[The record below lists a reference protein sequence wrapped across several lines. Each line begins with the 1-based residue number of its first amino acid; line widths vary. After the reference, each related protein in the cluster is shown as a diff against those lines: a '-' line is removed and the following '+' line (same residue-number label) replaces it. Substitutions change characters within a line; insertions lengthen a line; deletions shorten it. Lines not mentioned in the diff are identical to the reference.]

1 MNKCRSFLFLIGMV
15 VALAT
20 SAQATNGD
28 NLIGIGPISRAMG
41 GVGIAAPQDSISAV
55 FSNPAGMCFAPYC
68 NASTFDFAGTL
79 FIPKVDAKITTGAGT
94 IEANS
99 NDKIFA
105 IPAIGISTP
114 LNEIS
119 PAWRFG
125 IAAYGVSG
133 LGVDY
138 RGSAIDVP
146 DYYMT
151 GAPLVAG
158 DYTQLQIMKFA
169 PTVAVQALDKLSIGL
184 SLHIDYASLDLRDG
198 SSPNYGYG
206 FEAGVLCTPVDK
218 ISIGLTYVSPQT
230 VNHKNISDFDGNGT
244 RDDLELEAPQQV
256 GLGIAFEPLDK
267 EKLLIEADTKWINWS
282 DAKGYKDFDWEDQWV
297 YAVGAQF
304 KPVDKV
310 SLRAG
315 FNYGKSPLKEHD
327 GFNGAFSMSNV
338 QTVQDATLPNYYYE
352 TFRII
357 GFPAVVEKHITL
369 GAGYQLTKVLTLN
382 AGYMHAFKNTVSES
396 GTDLFGNPVTLES
409 SLSESSYD
417 FGMTWV
423 F

>member
-1 MNKCRSFLFLIGMV
+1 MNKARALLLVIGMAFV
-15 VALAT
+15 LAT
-20 SAQATNGD
+20 TAQATNGD

-79 FIPKVDAKITTGAGT
+79 FMPKVDAKIITGAGT
-94 IEANS
+94 TIEASS
-99 NDKIFA
+99 NDKVFA

-138 RGSAIDVP
+138 RNTSLDQPTYFMGT
-146 DYYMT
+146 Y
-151 GAPLVAG
+151 PLVAG
-158 DYTQLQIMKFA
+158 NYTNLQIMKFA
-169 PTVAVQALDKLSIGL
+169 PTVAVQALDKLSLGL

-206 FEAGVLCTPVDK
+206 FQLGALVQPVDK
-218 ISIGLTYVSPQT
+218 ISVGLTYVSPQT
-230 VNHKNISDFDGNGT
+230 VNHKNISDFDSNGV
-244 RDDLELEAPQQV
+244 RDDLELESPQQV

-267 EKLLIEADTKWINWS
+267 EKFIIEADTKWINWS
-282 DAKGYKDFDWEDQWV
+282 DAKGYKDFDWRDQWV
-297 YAVGAQF
+297 YAIGAQF
-304 KPVDKV
+304 KPIDKV

-315 FNYGKSPLKEHD
+315 FNYGKNPLKEH
-327 GFNGAFSMSNV
+327 SYTIPYM
-338 QTVQDATLPNYYYE
+338 QTVQDATLPSYYYE

-357 GFPAVVEKHITL
+357 GFPAVVEKHLTL
-369 GAGYQLTKVLTLN
+369 GLGFQLTKALTLN
-382 AGYMHAFKNTVSES
+382 AGYMHAFEKTFSE
-396 GTDLFGNPVTLES
+396 TIPDLAGNPTTLES
-409 SLSESSYD
+409 TLSETSYD
-417 FGMTWV
+417 FGMTWL